1 MAFLARTFSRLLNR
15 IGLLCVRTNHPA
27 SHYLRHL
34 PASAFET
41 VLFRLFPDQ
50 QGLRFIQIG
59 ANDGRRADPLQI
71 FIDKHDWSGIMI
83 EPLSKN
89 FADLL
94 LHRGASSPRIQLRQ
108 AAVDLVAGRRLVFD
122 LSPTATSN
130 LPDWTRGLASFS
142 RERVAQA
149 ASELG
154 LPDTAIISEEIDT
167 ITWAQVWSEF
177 GSRPCDLLTLDTE
190 GYDLT
195 LLRAASLSEHK
206 PRIIHFEHACTTPED
221 RYAFYRELEQLG
233 YEIATDGPDTT
244 AWLQP

>member
-89 FADLL
+89 FAD
-94 LHRGASSPRIQLRQ
+94 
-108 AAVDLVAGRRLVFD
+108 
-122 LSPTATSN
+122 
-130 LPDWTRGLASFS
+130 WTRGLASFS

-206 PRIIHFEHACTTPED
+206 PRIIHFEHACTTSED

-233 YEIATDGPDTT
+233 YEISTDGPDTT